1 MGLLAR
7 ESCIRYGVVPY
18 SNILEIEK
26 SYIDW
31 KKYIEKEINRCIK
44 INFETSYGNLINK
57 FAQNNLDMG
66 FVGPFTYVLIKE
78 VSGVEPIA
86 TSINSDGTAT
96 YKSHMVATKEVAQTL
111 GIFSTLK
118 GEKGMQIIKQ
128 KLQKY
133 KKKWM
138 IAFTDESSTAGY
150 AIPNYYM
157 KKVSLNPND
166 YFEKVTFVGTHD
178 AAQLVV
184 RNNIIPI
191 AFGAEMF
198 YTRLLKDNKIS
209 KESNKVIWE
218 SDDIP
223 KSPIILK
230 KELSAKLK
238 QKLQDALISMP
249 QDFVPRLAKEVGYI
263 KTDEN
268 SYKIIEDIYMYLKR

>member
-1 MGLLAR
+1 MSLLAK

-26 SYIDW
+26 SYIGW
-31 KKYIEKEINRCIK
+31 KKYIEKKINRCIK

-78 VSGVEPIA
+78 VKAIEPIV
-86 TSINSDGTAT
+86 TTITSDGAST
-96 YKSHMVATKEVAQTL
+96 YKSYMVTTKEVAQTL

-118 GEKGMQIIKQ
+118 GEEGMKTIKQ
-128 KLQKY
+128 KLQKF

-166 YFEKVTFVGTHD
+166 YFKKVTFVGTHD

-238 QKLQDALISMP
+238 QKLQSALISIP
-249 QDFVPRLAKEVGYI
+249 KDFVPRLAKEVGYI